1 MFSDPPFL
9 NGTKR
14 TVNSSDE
21 QELIDNLHPGVAY
34 NFTVAAFNKT
44 GLGSESEPLPVTT
57 LEEGTVALN
66 DKKDWL
72 IVTNQEIFCRCF

>member
-21 QELIDNLHPGVAY
+21 QELIDNLHPGVPY
-34 NFTVAAFNKT
+34 HFTVAAFNET
-44 GLGSESEPLPVTT
+44 GLGSESEALPVTT
-57 LEEGTVALN
+57 LQEGTVALN
-66 DKKDWL
+66 HKRISYL
-72 IVTNQEIFCRCF
+72 SQTNNIL